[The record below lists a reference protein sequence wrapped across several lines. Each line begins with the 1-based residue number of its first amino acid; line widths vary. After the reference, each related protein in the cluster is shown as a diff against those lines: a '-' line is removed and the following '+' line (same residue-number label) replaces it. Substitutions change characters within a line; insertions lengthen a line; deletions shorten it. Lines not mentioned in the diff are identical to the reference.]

1 MNEACSLTSL
11 ANLMD
16 LTRSAT
22 PLMKSHQSIE
32 GRTAISVHLISK
44 PVFLDSW
51 MLHFFSKCRDRIFYS
66 FIFILLFFSCCFLLL
81 SPCVY
86 AYDVCVVQER
96 EKSDNKATGMLC
108 IHKVRFSF
116 FLSLLCKG
124 QLAAAGV
131 VSLHP
136 KQDCLITLS
145 VTQVIPF

>member
-32 GRTAISVHLISK
+32 GRTAISVHLISNLF
-44 PVFLDSW
+44 FLIAECSISF
-51 MLHFFSKCRDRIFYS
+51 LKCRDRIFIHS
-66 FIFILLFFSCCFLLL
+66 VFLCCFLLL

-86 AYDVCVVQER
+86 AYDVCCPRER

-116 FLSLLCKG
+116 FSSCAKASWPP
-124 QLAAAGV
+124 LA
-131 VSLHP
+131 SSR
-136 KQDCLITLS
+136 C
-145 VTQVIPF
+145 IPNKIV